1 MADQELTNTGPGDVL
16 RRAREEVNVSLDD
29 VAQTLNL
36 SARVVK
42 SLEANDFEDL
52 PVPAFTRGYIRA
64 YAKLMDLD
72 ADDLVAQF
80 DDATAGLYVDDMVVS
95 RPTPSISAIPQQH
108 PGRVLGGIVALIVVG
123 AALILWW
130 IWPEDGFPGFE
141 PADSTSSVVEPD
153 RSDMTPGREVNVA
166 ADNLSRPDAFS
177 DETPRRLA
185 VAAESDAVDVSLADT
200 SATTIETADV
210 EERLAMGQD
219 RLVFSFIEDCWVEVE
234 DRNGATVHADLA
246 RGGDSV
252 SLAGLAPFTII
263 LGNAPAASLEFNGDA
278 VALGP
283 HTRNRIAN
291 LVLGR

>member
-1 MADQELTNTGPGDVL
+1 MADQELTFEGPGDVL

-42 SLEANDFEDL
+42 NLEANDYEDL

-64 YAKLMDLD
+64 YAKLLELD
-72 ADDLVAQF
+72 ADDLVEQF
-80 DDATAGLYVDDMVVS
+80 DVATVGLYNDDMVVS

-130 IWPEDGFPGFE
+130 IWPEEGFPGFDANDE
-141 PADSTSSVVEPD
+141 TLSVVEPA
-153 RSDMTPGREVNVA
+153 RTEPIAGREGNVDTLSASEALRDEA
-166 ADNLSRPDAFS
+166 AS
-177 DETPRRLA
+177 RLA
-185 VAAESDAVDVSLADT
+185 VATESDAVNVTLAD
-200 SATTIETADV
+200 SSEASSETN
-210 EERLAMGQD
+210 EGRLAMGQD
-219 RLVFSFIEDCWVEVE
+219 RLVLSLIEDCWVEVE
-234 DRNGATVHADLA
+234 DRNGATVHADLL

-252 SLAGLAPFTII
+252 ALIGLAPFTIT
-263 LGNAPAASLEFNGDA
+263 LGNAPAATLEFNGDP